1 MKEKIKTA
9 ALIANGLLMAVL
21 FTLSVSLGVSV
32 DPSLGPLYTLSRWL
46 RGENTVS
53 QVQEEESDPAAYPLA
68 VSAFQQ
74 GDLYYAYTQQP
85 VSAIYALLRPTL
97 EEALGSMGEKKT
109 VQREDYYRVL
119 LEEQGFLLEYDGQVP
134 LTAMRAWS
142 GASPGEDELAFSR
155 LVLLAEED
163 RVDLLL
169 ETEEGEWFRFS
180 TAAAS
185 EKLQTALEECDPDG
199 SYFAMEDPNLS
210 VLVPDQ
216 PVPSSAIKLPVYECK
231 VADVITDAVSGGEMP
246 RALLECF
253 SMNPYLAK
261 RYAAG
266 EDMAVFVQG
275 NYSLRLSGDGTVQFT
290 VDGGEGLEGESGE
303 NTLVG
308 LIGRGWQVAQD
319 ARDSAGSPLDLS
331 LKSIQKGAEEEKY
344 TILFSC
350 RASGVPLSSQQVTIH
365 VREGVIVSMEMS
377 LLSLTQTG
385 KKTLLPYSLA
395 AAAREGSSAVRLQ
408 CRYTLQEGKLT
419 PYLSYATVK
428 EG

>member
-266 EDMAVFVQG
+266 EDMVVFVQG

-319 ARDSAGSPLDLS
+319 ALDSAGSPLDLS
-331 LKSIQKGAEEEKY
+331 LKSIQKGAEEEEY

-395 AAAREGSSAVRLQ
+395 AAAREGSSAERLQ

>member
-1 MKEKIKTA
+1 M
-9 ALIANGLLMAVL
+9 
-21 FTLSVSLGVSV
+21 
-32 DPSLGPLYTLSRWL
+32 
-46 RGENTVS
+46 
-53 QVQEEESDPAAYPLA
+53 
-68 VSAFQQ
+68 
-74 GDLYYAYTQQP
+74 
-85 VSAIYALLRPTL
+85 
-97 EEALGSMGEKKT
+97 GSMGEKKT

-210 VLVPDQ
+210 VLAPDQ

-231 VADVITDAVSGGEMP
+231 VADVITGAVSGGEMP

-303 NTLVG
+303 STLVG

-319 ARDSAGSPLDLS
+319 ALDSAGSPLDLS
-331 LKSIQKGAEEEKY
+331 LKSIQKGAEEEEY

-385 KKTLLPYSLA
+385 EKTLLPYSLA
-395 AAAREGSSAVRLQ
+395 AAAMEGSGEVRLQ

>member
-32 DPSLGPLYTLSRWL
+32 APSLGPLYTLSRWL

-74 GDLYYAYTQQP
+74 GDLYYAYTPQP
-85 VSAIYALLRPTL
+85 VSAIYTLLRPTL
-97 EEALGSMGEKKT
+97 EEALGTMGEKKT

-155 LVLLAEED
+155 LALLAEED

-231 VADVITDAVSGGEMP
+231 VADVITGAVSGGEMS

-319 ARDSAGSPLDLS
+319 ALDSAGSPLDLS
-331 LKSIQKGAEEEKY
+331 LKSIQKGAEEEEY

-350 RASGVPLSSQQVTIH
+350 RASGVPLSSQQVIIH

-395 AAAREGSSAVRLQ
+395 AAAMGGSSAVRLQ

>member
-74 GDLYYAYTQQP
+74 GDLYYAYTPQP
-85 VSAIYALLRPTL
+85 VSAIYTLLRPTL

-216 PVPSSAIKLPVYECK
+216 PVPSSVIKLPVYECK
-231 VADVITDAVSGGEMP
+231 VADVITGAVSGGEMP

-319 ARDSAGSPLDLS
+319 ALDSAGSPLDLS
-331 LKSIQKGAEEEKY
+331 LKSIQKGAEEEEY

-365 VREGVIVSMEMS
+365 VREGVIISMEMS

-385 KKTLLPYSLA
+385 GKTLLPYSLA
-395 AAAREGSSAVRLQ
+395 AAAMGGSSAVRLQ

-419 PYLSYATVK
+419 PYLSYVTVK

>member
-85 VSAIYALLRPTL
+85 VSAIYTLLRPTL

-231 VADVITDAVSGGEMP
+231 VADVITGAVSGGEMP

-319 ARDSAGSPLDLS
+319 ALDSAGSPLDLS
-331 LKSIQKGAEEEKY
+331 LKSIQKGAEEEEY

-385 KKTLLPYSLA
+385 EKTLLPYSLA
-395 AAAREGSSAVRLQ
+395 AAAMEGSDAVRLQ

>member
-53 QVQEEESDPAAYPLA
+53 QVQEEQSDPAAYPLA

-85 VSAIYALLRPTL
+85 VSAIYTLLRPTL
-97 EEALGSMGEKKT
+97 
-109 VQREDYYRVL
+109 EDYYRVL

-185 EKLQTALEECDPDG
+185 EKLQMALEECDPDG

-210 VLVPDQ
+210 VLAPDQ

-231 VADVITDAVSGGEMP
+231 VADVITGAVSGGEMP

-319 ARDSAGSPLDLS
+319 ALDSAGSPLDLS
-331 LKSIQKGAEEEKY
+331 LKSIQKGAEEEEY

-385 KKTLLPYSLA
+385 EKTLLPYSLA
-395 AAAREGSSAVRLQ
+395 AAAMEGSDAVRLQ